1 MKYNF
6 DKMINRYNTD
16 SLKWDKTEW
25 LFGEKDIL
33 PMWVADMDFV
43 SPKPVVDAIIKRAE
57 HGAFGYTVRS
67 NNYFGAFINWMERRH
82 NWTIN
87 KRWIRCTPG
96 IMPAISLAIQ
106 KFTEPGDKVL
116 IQAPVYHPYP
126 HIVKDNKRE
135 LVNSPL
141 LMKDGKYEMDYEDL
155 ERKIESGVKMLLL
168 CNPHNPV
175 GRVWTQEELVK
186 LGDICMR
193 HNVLVLSDEAHCDL
207 IYKGH
212 THTPFASISNKFSEN
227 SITCTAPS
235 KPFNIAGLQI
245 SNVIISNDT
254 LRKEFTEA
262 VDALHLG
269 ASNTLSITAAESA
282 YRFGDE
288 WLDALIEYVEGNL
301 VYLTKFIETKL
312 SKIKV
317 IKPEGTYLAWLDC
330 RELGMNA
337 EDLERFFQK
346 EAKVA
351 FDEGY
356 KFGLGGEGFTR
367 VNMAC
372 PRALLEEGLNR
383 IEKALNQKMVKTI
396 IVPSEA

>member
-6 DKMINRYNTD
+6 DQKINRYDTD
-16 SLKWDKTEW
+16 SLKWDKTKR
-25 LFGEKDIL
+25 LFGDENIL
-33 PMWVADMDFV
+33 PMWVADMDFT
-43 SPKPVVDAIIKRAE
+43 SPPPVIDALKRRVD

-67 NNYFGAFINWMERRH
+67 NSYFEAFINWMERRH

-106 KFTEPGDKVL
+106 KFTEPEDKIL
-116 IQAPVYHPYP
+116 IQTPVYHPYP
-126 HIVKDNKRE
+126 HIVKNNRRE
-135 LVNSPL
+135 TVNSSL
-141 LMKDGKYEMDYEDL
+141 IMKNGKYEMDYEDL
-155 ERKIESGVKMLLL
+155 ERKIDSGVKMLLL

-175 GRVWTQEELVK
+175 GRVWTREELVK
-186 LGDICMR
+186 LGEICMR
-193 HNVLVLSDEAHCDL
+193 YNVLVLSDEAHCDL
-207 IYKGH
+207 VYKGH
-212 THTPFASISNKFSEN
+212 THIPFASISNEFSEN

-245 SNVIISNDT
+245 SNVVISNAP
-254 LRKEFTEA
+254 LREAFTEA

-269 ASNTLSITAAESA
+269 SSNTLSLTAAESA

-301 VYLTKFIETKL
+301 DYLIKFIETKL

-330 RELGMNA
+330 RELEMNA
-337 EDLERFFQK
+337 GALEKFFQK

-383 IEKALNQKMVKTI
+383 IEKAVNQNVIKN
-396 IVPSEA
+396 